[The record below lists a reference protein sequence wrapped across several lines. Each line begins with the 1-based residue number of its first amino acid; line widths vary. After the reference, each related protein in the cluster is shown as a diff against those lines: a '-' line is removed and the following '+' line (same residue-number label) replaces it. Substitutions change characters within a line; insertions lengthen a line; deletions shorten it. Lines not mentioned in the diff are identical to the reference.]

1 MRFTPLDTN
10 EAGLHVRAHL
20 LVCSCK
26 RFTSGEKRRR
36 FYQAYFLE
44 EHGFFHIPLVSEIGP
59 TIVDQNKVPTGE
71 VEVADTREPKVSP
84 IGLGGPW
91 VKDECFDEV

>member
-1 MRFTPLDTN
+1 MDFSHSF
-10 EAGLHVRAHL
+10 G
-20 LVCSCK
+20 K
-26 RFTSGEKRRR
+26 RND
-36 FYQAYFLE
+36 
-44 EHGFFHIPLVSEIGP
+44 P

-91 VKDECFDEV
+91 VKGECFDEV